1 MTAQEI
7 AEAVEAERKAAGMGI
22 YEHSRRAGYTRA
34 AFWRAL
40 SGKNVN
46 FYTLQSFAEAVG
58 LEIVVRK
65 KEDSR

>member
-7 AEAVEAERKAAGMGI
+7 ARAVEAERLRTGMGI
-22 YEHSRRAGYTRA
+22 YEHGRKAGYTRA

-65 KEDSR
+65 KEDAR